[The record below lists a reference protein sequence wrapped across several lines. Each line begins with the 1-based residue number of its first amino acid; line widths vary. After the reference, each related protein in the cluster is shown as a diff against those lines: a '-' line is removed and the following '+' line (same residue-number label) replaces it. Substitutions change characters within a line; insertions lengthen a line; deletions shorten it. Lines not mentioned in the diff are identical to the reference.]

1 MVELLLVSCAFAGLS
16 IALYFSLVY
25 YHLIQ
30 ADNRWIPSFCRMERG
45 ACMRIL
51 DTREAKVLGV
61 PNSVLGVLY
70 YVAILLVPI
79 TRFETLFL
87 IASIFSVGLGMYLVR
102 ALVVRLKVHCPL
114 CYTAHGIN
122 LVIANLFIVRALQLH
137 LIL

>member
-25 YHLIQ
+25 YGLIQ

-51 DTREAKVLGV
+51 DTPEAKVLGV